1 MFLIVLGQKIEL
13 FKVLLQK
20 MKFMQ
25 TLGMKT
31 IF

>member
-1 MFLIVLGQKIEL
+1 MFLIVSGQEIEL

-20 MKFMQ
+20 TKFMQ
-25 TLGMKT
+25 TSGMKT